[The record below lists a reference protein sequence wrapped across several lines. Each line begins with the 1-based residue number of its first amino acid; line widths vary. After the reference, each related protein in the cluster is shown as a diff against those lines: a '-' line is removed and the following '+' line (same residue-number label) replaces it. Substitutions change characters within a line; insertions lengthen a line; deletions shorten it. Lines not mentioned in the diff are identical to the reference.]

1 MSEGSADLAGAGP
14 GGHPGDGRLVWFNR
28 LGRPVAVSALL
39 TACHC
44 RRWAETVADARPYP
58 DIESLQRTA
67 DEVWQRLDPADWR
80 EALDGHP
87 RIGEQGGTSAGFS
100 RQEQAGMSGASD
112 EVRAAI
118 VAGNR
123 RYEDRFGHVFL
134 ISAAGRT
141 PQEIL
146 HALRLRLGNDP
157 DTELRIAA
165 EEHRRITRLRLAK
178 LLAE

>member
-1 MSEGSADLAGAGP
+1 VTDDSGGPADA
-14 GGHPGDGRLVWFNR
+14 GRLAWFNR

-39 TACHC
+39 TAC
-44 RRWAETVADARPYP
+44 RSTRWADAVADGRPYA
-58 DIESLQRTA
+58 DLDSLQRTA

-112 EVRAAI
+112 QVRAAI
-118 VAGNR
+118 AAGNR
-123 RYEDRFGHVFL
+123 GYEDRFGHVFL

-141 PQEIL
+141 PEEIL
-146 HALRLRLGNDP
+146 QALRRRLDNDP
-157 DTELRIAA
+157 DTELRTAA
-165 EEHRRITRLRLAK
+165 DEHRRITRLRLAK
-178 LLAE
+178 LLAD